1 MIWLWAA
8 GIVVIGLA
16 ILWLFMAALLWLLVV
31 QIMKD

>member
-8 GIVVIGLA
+8 GIVVIVLA

>member
-8 GIVVIGLA
+8 GIVVIVLA
-16 ILWLFMAALLWLLVV
+16 ILWLFIAALLWLLVV